1 MPLLHLSSNY
11 LLLYFKIFSNFQHF
25 FKIISYPKSINIWN
39 RRKNLFGT
47 TFQAIS
53 GVWAPYI
60 TNIIENENNSPNK
73 IEGFY
78 AEIWYELSQ
87 RLNFTTKITKLPAN
101 VTSGRWSYMVEAIKN
116 KKYDLL
122 LSGSSQTL
130 SRSLTSDFS
139 LPMQMSTV
147 RFDSRFH
154 SGLKSEKNCN
164 LVKPD
169 CLSQRLKLMAD

>member
-1 MPLLHLSSNY
+1 M
-11 LLLYFKIFSNFQHF
+11 
-25 FKIISYPKSINIWN
+25 
-39 RRKNLFGT
+39 GT

-53 GVWAPYI
+53 GVWAPFI
-60 TNIIENENNSPNK
+60 TNIIESENNSTPNK

-87 RLNFTTKITKLPAN
+87 RLNFTTNITKLPAT
-101 VTSGRWSYMVEAIKN
+101 VTSGRWSYMVDAIKD

-130 SRSLTSDFS
+130 SRSLISDFS

-147 RFDSRFH
+147 RFAHKRFH
-154 SGLKSEKNCN
+154 NGQKNLKKNIHT
-164 LVKPD
+164 
-169 CLSQRLKLMAD
+169 

>member
-1 MPLLHLSSNY
+1 M
-11 LLLYFKIFSNFQHF
+11 
-25 FKIISYPKSINIWN
+25 
-39 RRKNLFGT
+39 GT

-53 GVWAPYI
+53 GVWAPFI
-60 TNIIENENNSPNK
+60 TNIIESENNSTQNK

-87 RLNFTTKITKLPAN
+87 RLNFTTNITKLPAT
-101 VTSGRWSYMVEAIKN
+101 VTSGRWSYMVDAIKD

-130 SRSLTSDFS
+130 SRSLISDFS

-147 RFDSRFH
+147 RFASRFH
-154 SGLKSEKNCN
+154 SGLKSGKKCN

>member
-1 MPLLHLSSNY
+1 M
-11 LLLYFKIFSNFQHF
+11 
-25 FKIISYPKSINIWN
+25 
-39 RRKNLFGT
+39 GT

-53 GVWAPYI
+53 GVWAPFI
-60 TNIIENENNSPNK
+60 TNIIENENNSTPNK

-87 RLNFTTKITKLPAN
+87 RLNFTTNITKLPAT
-101 VTSGRWSYMVEAIKN
+101 VTSGRWSYMVDAIKD

-130 SRSLTSDFS
+130 SRSLISDFS

-147 RFDSRFH
+147 RFAHKRFH
-154 SGLKSEKNCN
+154 NHN
-164 LVKPD
+164 
-169 CLSQRLKLMAD
+169 